1 LLLSSLLDKADR
13 ELETRLDENRYDE
26 SQLISI
32 KVPVTH
38 LSYYNT
44 SDQFERVDGNI
55 EVGGVQYKYVKR
67 RIFNDSLEVLCIPN
81 HTAMQLQAMKRQ
93 GSHPASSKIPAPE
106 PYVFTAPFSL
116 PPSRYSLLTIAYH
129 YSVFIPCPSLTTDE
143 RPPSRMV

>member
-1 LLLSSLLDKADR
+1 LLFSSLLDKADR

-55 EVGGVQYKYVKR
+55 EFGGIQYKYVKR
-67 RIFNDSLEVLCIPN
+67 RIFNDSLEVLCSE
-81 HTAMQLQAMKRQ
+81 M
-93 GSHPASSKIPAPE
+93 SSPASS
-106 PYVFTAPFSL
+106 
-116 PPSRYSLLTIAYH
+116 
-129 YSVFIPCPSLTTDE
+129 
-143 RPPSRMV
+143 